1 MILLFGV
8 KNYSTKCIAYLIK
21 VYNNLRYFTI
31 SALWECLQ
39 SGCCVLHIY
48 ESINILINISFNT
61 HSVGVFEKVA
71 NIMHK
76 FW

>member
-8 KNYSTKCIAYLIK
+8 KNDSTKSVTHLLK

-31 SALWECLQ
+31 TALRKCVE

-48 ESINILINISFNT
+48 ESINILINFSINT
-61 HSVGVFEKVA
+61 HSVGVFEKFSKYYA
-71 NIMHK
+71 
-76 FW
+76 